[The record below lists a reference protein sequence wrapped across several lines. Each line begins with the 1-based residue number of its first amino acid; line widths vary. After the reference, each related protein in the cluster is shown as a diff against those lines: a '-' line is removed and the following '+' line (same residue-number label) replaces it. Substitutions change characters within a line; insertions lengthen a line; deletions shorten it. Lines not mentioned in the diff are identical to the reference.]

1 MGPKEL
7 EFPGN
12 LMLKSSTARGQ
23 LVSQERCHRALR
35 TYQTYQDLQTRPD
48 QIPDNDG
55 SVMERQTTP

>member
-12 LMLKSSTARGQ
+12 LMLKSSAARGK

-35 TYQTYQDLQTRPD
+35 TYQTPCRPD
-48 QIPDNDG
+48 QSPDNDG
-55 SVMERQTTP
+55 SVMERQITP